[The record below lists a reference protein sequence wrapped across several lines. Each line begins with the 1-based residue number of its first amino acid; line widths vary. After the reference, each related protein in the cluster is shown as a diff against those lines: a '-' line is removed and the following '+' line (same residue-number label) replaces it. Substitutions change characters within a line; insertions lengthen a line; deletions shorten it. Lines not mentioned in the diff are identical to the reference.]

1 MKEVICTCCP
11 QGCHLQV
18 DEANDYK
25 VTGNGCPNGI
35 AYGKEE
41 LTHPTR
47 IITSTVRAE
56 GCLHSRCP
64 VKTSKPVP
72 KGQMAEVVAALDS
85 VVLHAP
91 IHVGDVVLTD
101 VCGTGADHCDLP
113 RYGINS
119 PFTPTAFFN
128 LPIHNT
134 INKAAAAPCR
144 AAAAL
149 RVRKFPC
156 VNTIWNALR

>member
-1 MKEVICTCCP
+1 MKELICIVCP
-11 QGCHLQV
+11 KGCHLHV
-18 DEANDYK
+18 DEEHDYA
-25 VTGNGCPNGI
+25 VTGNGCPRG
-35 AYGKEE
+35 AEYGKIE

-101 VCGTGADHCDLP
+101 VCGTGAD
-113 RYGINS
+113 IV
-119 PFTPTAFFN
+119 T
-128 LPIHNT
+128 
-134 INKAAAAPCR
+134 CR
-144 AAAAL
+144 DMA
-149 RVRKFPC
+149 
-156 VNTIWNALR
+156 